1 MVRSV
6 MAFLACALL
15 VATLADRARSEPMF
29 ELSQCKEYAGQ
40 SVNLIFRNGRPSR
53 FITFIPIVKGF
64 AIGLEQPFSQPFF
77 IEWYDVRAVEFKRIS
92 TRQSGFL
99 AVQLKDQSTAYEMDS
114 IEFGTIDEAC
124 WQKLKERFGAN
135 LRFVELNE

>member
-40 SVNLIFRNGRPSR
+40 SVNLIFRDGRSSR

-64 AIGLEQPFSQPFF
+64 AIGLEQPFNQPFF
-77 IEWYDVRAVEFKRIS
+77 IEWYNVRTCS
-92 TRQSGFL
+92 
-99 AVQLKDQSTAYEMDS
+99 
-114 IEFGTIDEAC
+114 
-124 WQKLKERFGAN
+124 
-135 LRFVELNE
+135 FVT